1 MSDERWLQAAS
12 LLACAILA
20 VASFALL
27 CLFWSST

>member
-1 MSDERWLQAAS
+1 MSDNRWMSLVS
-12 LLACAILA
+12 LLAGAILA